1 MNLVTGLWGM
11 NVNVPGQEAAG
22 LNWFFGVSLPA
33 ERRTLGGKHP
43 TDAPLCSQILG
54 CLAAFAVVGAFL
66 TYRVSR
72 ACSSSTSPCAMLM
85 ASSPCSSLSGDED
98 LALASLAETEIPL
111 VPFHD
116 GPLVGFCFA
125 SFMMSCDHSVPF
137 VRLCSVDSRCT
148 IS

>member
-33 ERRTLGGKHP
+33 EPRTLGGKHP
-43 TDAPLCSQILG
+43 TDAPLCPQILG

-72 ACSSSTSPCAMLM
+72 ACLSFTSPCAMLM
-85 ASSPCSSLSGDED
+85 ACSPCSSLSGDED
-98 LALASLAETEIPL
+98 LALASLAEGIPHL
-111 VPFHD
+111 YTLTTALLSTFVLLHICCPAII
-116 GPLVGFCFA
+116 LSRSFA
-125 SFMMSCDHSVPF
+125 SVA
-137 VRLCSVDSRCT
+137 
-148 IS
+148 